1 MKVSIDGQERCEI
14 PSTASPL
21 EILEAVRAEASR
33 SGLVLTGIRVDG
45 VELDEQAFL
54 GLSGGMSAHF
64 ALTPV
69 RLLIQETLTEA
80 LSYVSRLRKGLGEIA
95 DRFEEGE
102 TSAAQNALS
111 DAMEGLDW
119 TLDVYERCSALTAG
133 PSAEPSAEPEGQAFR
148 DGLLEILN
156 RLIGLM
162 GGKRYPQ
169 MALVLR
175 QELLPSID
183 ELARMLGR
191 LSVHQTR

>member
-1 MKVSIDGQERCEI
+1 MKVSIDGQERREI

-80 LSYVSRLRKGLGEIA
+80 
-95 DRFEEGE
+95 
-102 TSAAQNALS
+102 Q
-111 DAMEGLDW
+111 
-119 TLDVYERCSALTAG
+119 
-133 PSAEPSAEPEGQAFR
+133 
-148 DGLLEILN
+148 
-156 RLIGLM
+156 IG
-162 GGKRYPQ
+162 R
-169 MALVLR
+169 AHV
-175 QELLPSID
+175 
-183 ELARMLGR
+183 
-191 LSVHQTR
+191 

>member
-1 MKVSIDGQERCEI
+1 MMKVSIDGQERREI

-21 EILEAVRAEASR
+21 EILEAVRAEAAH

-45 VELDEQAFL
+45 VELEEQAFL

-69 RLLIQETLTEA
+69 RLLVGETLTEA

-133 PSAEPSAEPEGQAFR
+133 PSAEPEGQAFR